1 MSSILKIVNE
11 ITKVINNARTPLAP
25 LPPTVTFTCSSIRPG
40 LSPKVIASNIIK
52 RQGEAGAP
60 IGDNIDGSRN
70 ISEAMEVIR
79 VEEILKAL
87 QFDGKIEITIPT
99 GAIKCTGIGQSAVGP
114 ITVETTNIE
123 PVSGQGIIR

>member
-1 MSSILKIVNE
+1 MNSLLNLGE
-11 ITKVINNARTPLAP
+11 AITTAINNARIPLEP
-25 LPPTVTFTCSSIRPG
+25 LSPSITLTCSSIRPG
-40 LSPKVIASNIIK
+40 LSAKVIASNIIK

-60 IGDNIDGSRN
+60 IGNNTDGSRN

-87 QFDGKIEITIPT
+87 QFDGKIEITIPP
-99 GAIKCTGIGQSAVGP
+99 GSIKCTGIGESLVGP